1 MSLEAVAEQAVDRA
15 VVIICVGLQRL
26 EGKARVVTPS
36 RAVMKYILYCAGAAQ
51 LPPST
56 ATDQQEEQA
65 GHARPHLHRALLV
78 QPHVR
83 HGQQHVLVQRLQL
96 PLGLQVLTLCYQ
108 L

>member
-1 MSLEAVAEQAVDRA
+1 MPLEAVAEQAVDRA
-15 VVIICVGLQRL
+15 VVIVRVGSQRL
-26 EGKARVVTPS
+26 KGKGRAVTPS
-36 RAVMKYILYCAGAAQ
+36 CAVIKYILHCAGVAQ
-51 LPPST
+51 LPPNT